1 MNENIRSLFV
11 SYTRMLKW
19 TCYYVSYKKDKI
31 DIHSFCDANISLW
44 KPIFYVARV
53 KFVLKFIHSLYFT
66 MIPLHPN

>member
-31 DIHSFCDANISLW
+31 DIHSFCDANISL
-44 KPIFYVARV
+44 
-53 KFVLKFIHSLYFT
+53 
-66 MIPLHPN
+66 